1 MPFVYLTFRHS
12 VRPEGGQA
20 FPTFGIRCWKLG
32 GAAGAVP
39 VVCGQVCDVSPNEAF
54 VKALAGRCTREGLEP
69 CHLPCVVA
77 VSYTHLRLAL
87 PGSAQLLPCWR
98 LC

>member
-32 GAAGAVP
+32 SAAGAVP

-69 CHLPCVVA
+69 CQLPCVGEDA
-77 VSYTHLRLAL
+77 LAGGL
-87 PGSAQLLPCWR
+87 PGEYP
-98 LC
+98 

>member
-12 VRPEGGQA
+12 VRPEGGQD

-69 CHLPCVVA
+69 CHLPCVVEDA
-77 VSYTHLRLAL
+77 LAGGL
-87 PGSAQLLPCWR
+87 PGEYP
-98 LC
+98 

>member
-1 MPFVYLTFRHS
+1 MNAICVSYIPAQRPARGRAGLSH
-12 VRPEGGQA
+12 VR
-20 FPTFGIRCWKLG
+20 WKLG

-69 CHLPCVVA
+69 CHLPCVVEDA
-77 VSYTHLRLAL
+77 LAGGL
-87 PGSAQLLPCWR
+87 PGEYP
-98 LC
+98 